1 MGIARIALTCRWL
14 EAMSLPDF
22 SRQNTVPRLFWHQ
35 VERYRNRVAIWRKYR
50 GMWESLTWGD
60 YGEWVKDVA
69 NGLLLSGLKPGERVS
84 ILAQTRWEWVVCDMA
99 IISIGCVTVPIY
111 HSNTVEQ
118 TRYIVEHSKS
128 SLVFVED
135 QEQLDKLMEIME
147 RSTCVKSVVVMDG
160 YQPEDLPGVRS
171 WDSLRR
177 AGREFELAYPGVL
190 RDRYLKVQ
198 PDDIISFIYTSGT
211 TGPPKAAMINSR
223 NVIAIIKYLP
233 GLLKI
238 GQADST
244 IAYLPLAHIAERVV
258 GHFLKLAAG
267 NQTIF
272 AESIEDLP
280 HNLRQTGPTIM
291 FGTPRIFEKFYARIA
306 TGIND
311 ATAFQRIIY
320 NWAIGVG
327 KTVSA
332 KRIKGK
338 KLSWPLIVKKSLA
351 HFLIFRKIQAFFG
364 GKIRFLISGG
374 APISPEIIRYFHWV
388 GLDIYE
394 VYGMTETTGLIA
406 MNFPGACKIGSVG
419 TVFPGTEVKIGS
431 DGEICARGQQMSPG
445 YYRNNEAT
453 AELLEPDSNNGYW
466 LHTGDIG
473 FMDDEGYLHITDRK
487 KDIIITA
494 GGKNVAPQNIENL
507 LKTSPY
513 ISQAMVYGDKKPYL
527 IALITLDEDEIAK
540 FARDRE
546 ILYQD
551 LTDLSGKP
559 EVKDLIHRTVHEKN
573 RQLASYE
580 TIKKFAIL
588 EEDFDQDKD
597 EVTPTLKVKRK
608 VVISRY
614 RELLEGMYS

>member
-1 MGIARIALTCRWL
+1 MI
-14 EAMSLPDF
+14 LPDF
-22 SRQNTVPRLFWHQ
+22 DRHNTVPRLFWYQ
-35 VERYRNRVAIWRKYR
+35 VERRRNQVAIWRKHR
-50 GMWESLTWGD
+50 GLWESLTWGD
-60 YGEWVKDVA
+60 YGEWVEDIA
-69 NGLLLSGLKPGERVS
+69 NGLLLLGLKPGEKVS
-84 ILAQTRWEWVVCDMA
+84 ILSQTRWEWIVCDMA
-99 IISIGCVTVPIY
+99 IISIGCITVPIY

-135 QEQLDKLMEIME
+135 QEQLDKLTEIME
-147 RSTCVKSVVVMDG
+147 CSSCVKSVVVMDR
-160 YQPEDLPGVRS
+160 YQSQNLPNVRS
-171 WDSLRR
+171 WDSLRQV
-177 AGREFELAYPGVL
+177 GREFELAFPGAL
-190 RDRYLKVQ
+190 RERYLTVQ
-198 PDDIISFIYTSGT
+198 PDDVISFIYTSGT

-223 NVIAIIKYLP
+223 NVIAVIKYLP

-238 GQADST
+238 GPTDAT
-244 IAYLPLAHIAERVV
+244 MAYLPLAHIAERVV

-291 FGTPRIFEKFYARIA
+291 FGTPRVFEKFYARIA
-306 TGIND
+306 TGISD
-311 ATAFQRIIY
+311 ATRFQQIIY
-320 NWAIGVG
+320 NWAVGVG

-332 KRIKGK
+332 RRISGEKI
-338 KLSWPLIVKKSLA
+338 SWLLTVKNALA
-351 HFLIFRKIQAFFG
+351 YFLIFRKIQAFFG

-406 MNFPGACKIGSVG
+406 MNYPGACKIGSVG
-419 TVFPGTEVKIGS
+419 TVFPETEVKIGS
-431 DGEICARGQQMSPG
+431 DGEICARGQQMCLG
-445 YYRNNEAT
+445 YYQNNEAT
-453 AELLEPDSNNGYW
+453 MELLEPDGNNGYW

-473 FMDDEGYLHITDRK
+473 QMDEDGYLHITDRK

-527 IALITLDEDEIAK
+527 TALITLDEDEITK
-540 FARDRE
+540 FARDRK

-551 LTDLSGKP
+551 LADLSGKP
-559 EVKDLIHRTVHEKN
+559 EVKDLIRRTVHEKN
-573 RQLASYE
+573 QQLASYE
-580 TIKKFAIL
+580 TIKKFEIL
-588 EEDFDQDKD
+588 GEDFDQDKD
-597 EVTPTLKVKRK
+597 EITPTLKVKRK
-608 VVISRY
+608 VVIDRY
-614 RELLEGMYS
+614 QKKLDKMYSSL